1 MRTRALTAGLRADAC
16 ERMRAL
22 LMGSRANE
30 CVDDGLMCI
39 CVDDG
44 LMCIYVHALTRL
56 PVSRLRVAGRVPV
69 RVNRI
74 FISASKTKRSAAARV
89 AGRAESESRW
99 GLSFAGCHIPG
110 LGALPLLSIGRFLA
124 A

>member
-1 MRTRALTAGLRADAC
+1 VRIRALTAGLRADAC

-39 CVDDG
+39 
-44 LMCIYVHALTRL
+44 YVHALTRL
-56 PVSRLRVAGRVPV
+56 PVSRFRVAGRVPV

-89 AGRAESESRW
+89 AGRAESEFRW
-99 GLSFAGCHIPG
+99 GLT
-110 LGALPLLSIGRFLA
+110 
-124 A
+124 